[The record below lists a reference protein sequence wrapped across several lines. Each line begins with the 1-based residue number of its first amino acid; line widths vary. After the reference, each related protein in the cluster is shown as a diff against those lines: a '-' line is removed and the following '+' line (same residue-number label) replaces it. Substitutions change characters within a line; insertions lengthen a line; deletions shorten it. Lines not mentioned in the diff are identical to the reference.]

1 MGGQAPFPPLTPHR
15 PLWLLPA
22 AFLALPVLPRA
33 GKTLLPAP
41 PSTQGSGGGW
51 DPAVHIWSGRLAGAA
66 VPQDSLLSWGGAAV
80 GEGSQRRPR
89 PVWSA
94 AGRAGGLASQ
104 GCPRGR
110 SLRSRAHR
118 EAYEQEPSGPRPAQS
133 PGRGR
138 RFSMR
143 NCWECF
149 SASRVLSCWLT
160 PASHSRLRCAFP
172 FLPRSCL
179 HPSLELPE
187 PAAPPRGPRGARS
200 VPSRHVSGPALPS
213 CSAPSQLESSRPATL
228 VEPCPGPSPQ
238 N

>member
-1 MGGQAPFPPLTPHR
+1 MWFLTASFWPR
-15 PLWLLPA
+15 IFYTICNEFALR
-22 AFLALPVLPRA
+22 LALHYSWAIKRGRHRDRGPELNFFSDVFINQVAGGREPEKAAASVVSSRKGGRPGLPR
-33 GKTLLPAP
+33 LP
-41 PSTQGSGGGW
+41 SGTF
-51 DPAVHIWSGRLAGAA
+51 
-66 VPQDSLLSWGGAAV
+66 
-80 GEGSQRRPR
+80 
-89 PVWSA
+89 SA
-94 AGRAGGLASQ
+94 E
-104 GCPRGR
+104 P
-110 SLRSRAHR
+110 AHR
-118 EAYEQEPSGPRPAQS
+118 EAYEQEPSCPRPAQS

-172 FLPRSCL
+172 FLPRPCL

-187 PAAPPRGPRGARS
+187 PATPPRGPRGARS